1 VASTQSH
8 FRCAENGLFCS
19 SRISTSGWL
28 QLE

>member
-19 SRISTSGWL
+19 SRISTSG
-28 QLE
+28 